1 MKMSI
6 TRLKA
11 LTFDVTNTLIK
22 ARRSIGHQY
31 ADAAR
36 AHGIEAD
43 PAALESVFESTMAQK
58 KREQPDYGK
67 HHGVSSREWWADLVQ
82 RVFANA
88 GHKDASPAAL
98 AKVSD
103 TLWEHFQD
111 DARDAWEVLPN
122 VYEGLEALRAS
133 GLRLGVVSNFDST
146 LEATLRA
153 HRLNIY
159 FDFAVSSEQAGISKP
174 EPGIFQ
180 KALGEFDGGQ
190 LSPRDVGHVGD
201 EVKNDYVAPRK
212 FGMTAFL
219 VDHDSQTSSDVMQ
232 RIVDRRH
239 VVRDLK
245 SLSNLLATSE
255 E

>member
-1 MKMSI
+1 MS
-6 TRLKA
+6 RLKA

-43 PAALESVFESTMAQK
+43 PAALESVFETTMAQK
-58 KREQPDYGK
+58 KCEQPDYGK
-67 HHGVSSREWWADLVQ
+67 HHGVTSREWWADLVR

-88 GHKDASPAAL
+88 GIKDASPSAL

-111 DARDAWEVLPN
+111 GATDAWEVLPN
-122 VYEGLEALRAS
+122 VHEGLEALRAN
-133 GLRLGVVSNFDST
+133 GLRLGIVSNFDST
-146 LEATLRA
+146 LAATLRA
-153 HRLNIY
+153 HRLNVY
-159 FDFAVSSEQAGISKP
+159 FDFAVTSEQLGVSKP
-174 EPGIFQ
+174 EPGIFK
-180 KALGEFDGGQ
+180 KALGEFDGGP
-190 LSPRDVGHVGD
+190 LSPGDVGHVGD
-201 EVKNDYVAPRK
+201 EVLNDYVAPRNL
-212 FGMTAFL
+212 GMTAFL
-219 VDHDSQTSSDVMQ
+219 VDNEGHLSSSLVQ
-232 RIVDRRH
+232 RSFDRRH

-245 SLSNLLATSE
+245 GLSKLLATSE